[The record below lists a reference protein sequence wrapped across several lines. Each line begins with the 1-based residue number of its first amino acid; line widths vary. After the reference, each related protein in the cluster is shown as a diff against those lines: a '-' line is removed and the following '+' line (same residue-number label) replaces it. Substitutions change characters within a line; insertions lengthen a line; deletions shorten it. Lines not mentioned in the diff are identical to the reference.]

1 MHLFIFLKSVREEM
15 HRVVWPTA
23 KENRRDTSI
32 VISLTLFFVL
42 FFALVDWLIQ
52 QGMLAFVK

>member
-1 MHLFIFLKSVREEM
+1 MHLFSFLKSVKTEM

-32 VISLTLFFVL
+32 VISLTIFFVI
-42 FFALVDWLIQ
+42 FFALIDWIIQ
-52 QGMLAFVK
+52 HGMLAFVK

>member
-1 MHLFIFLKSVREEM
+1 MHLFRFFKSVRAEI

-32 VISLTLFFVL
+32 VISLTIFFVI
-42 FFALVDWLIQ
+42 FFAVIDWIIQ
-52 QGMLAFVK
+52 HGMLAFVK

>member
-1 MHLFIFLKSVREEM
+1 MHPFKFIASVRDEM

-32 VISLTLFFVL
+32 VLTITIFFVL
-42 FFALVDWLIQ
+42 FFAFFDWLIR
-52 QGMLAFVK
+52 LLLRWFV

>member
-1 MHLFIFLKSVREEM
+1 MHPFKFIGSVRDEM

-32 VISLTLFFVL
+32 VLTITIFFVL
-42 FFALVDWLIQ
+42 FFAFFDWLIRLLLQ
-52 QGMLAFVK
+52 WFV

>member
-1 MHLFIFLKSVREEM
+1 MHLFRFLKSVKDEM

-23 KENRRDTSI
+23 KENRRDTTI
-32 VISLTLFFVL
+32 VISLTLFFVI